1 MSVLRA
7 IARWIAI
14 IVALLV
20 VLAAG
25 VLVTSEIRQRAG
37 REAAE
42 DALLRGLAGLQRGAI
57 PADIEF
63 NYEDSMG
70 PDLLRGATSVPFK
83 LDGAD
88 TIGFGGPFS
97 FDAWEIY
104 IRTVRG
110 TRLQCDVRR
119 PDTWRIVCY

>member
-25 VLVTSEIRQRAG
+25 VLVTSQIRERAG

-70 PDLLRGATSVPFK
+70 PDLLRGATSVPLK

-88 TIGFGGPFS
+88 TIGFGGPFIY
-97 FDAWEIY
+97 DAWELDIV
-104 IRTVRG
+104 TAHG
-110 TRLQCDVRR
+110 TRLRCDVRR
-119 PDTWRIVCY
+119 PDRWKISCY